1 MEKKVCQIYKLV
13 SPSGRIYVGKTSNL
27 KLRIDY
33 YRRLKCKKQPLLYYS
48 LLKYGFSGHSF
59 EVIYEGE
66 HSLNEINELEI
77 LYINKYNSFHGNNEK
92 GMNLTLGGDGGFGVI
107 YTEERKQKLRDAN
120 KNRIYKPHSEETKKL
135 ISENRKKTGKT
146 KSHQEAIEKLKGRK
160 ITKSDEWVKNNSESI
175 KKPILQFNLNGD
187 FIREWKSAKDV
198 EIETGLSRKN
208 ISANLRNKTKH
219 AYGYIWKYK
228 QKIHK
233 IGNL

>member
-1 MEKKVCQIYKLV
+1 MEKKICQIYKIV

-27 KLRIDY
+27 KLRVDY

-59 EVIYEGE
+59 DIIYEGE
-66 HSLNEINELEI
+66 HTLNEINEIEI
-77 LYINKYNSFHGNNEK
+77 KFINEYNSFHGNNEN

-107 YTEERKQKLRDAN
+107 YSEERKQKIRDAN

-146 KSHQEAIEKLKGRK
+146 ELHRLAIEKLKGRK
-160 ITKSDEWVKNNSESI
+160 IKKNEEWIKNNAESI
-175 KKPILQFNLNGD
+175 KKPILQFDLEGN
-187 FIREWKSAKDV
+187 FIKEWKSAKDV
-198 EIETGLSRKN
+198 ESEIELSRKN
-208 ISANLRNKTKH
+208 ISSNLRNKTKH

-228 QKIHK
+228 
-233 IGNL
+233 